1 MKTED
6 EEDVVDNQEKPSL
19 FPLFP
24 VSDSSSSLS
33 NNNNTTSNNPYQWL
47 SNNTSFTTELSIINQ
62 SVSSQCEKL
71 RTEIQEDEGNLNEEE
86 EAKPSFS
93 SSYALL
99 DSASSDSDERRHK
112 KKDKKRK
119 RKRSKEESS
128 VEKSRKSGVRV
139 WAGSDYK
146 PSKDYYIDSRGDVDN
161 LAFGSLYRM
170 DVARYKLSNPGE
182 FSGHRDFYQRR
193 DSLLN
198 GEADADSLDAKL
210 RSSGRYWSSKYSAL
224 ERHKDF
230 KRMRIVGTAEMP
242 EFSEFIPLAENSDD
256 GSQEKSTILEES
268 WEDEVLRR
276 TKEFNKLSRES
287 PHDEKVWIAFAEFQ
301 DKVASK
307 QPHKGARLQ
316 ILEKKIS
323 ILEKAIELNPDN
335 EDLLLSLMKAYQRRD
350 SNEVL
355 TKRWEKILMQHS
367 GSYKLWREFLHVL
380 QEDFSRFKVSNMR
393 KMYGHAIQAL
403 SSACAKLCRL
413 TAKPSSAD
421 PAIIQLELG
430 VVDIFVSL
438 CRLEWQSGYQELA
451 TGLFQA
457 EIEYSLFCPSLLLT
471 EQSKQRLFEHFWGG
485 NDARLGEDGAL
496 GWSIWLEK
504 EEEKR
509 QQIIKDEETLRENE
523 EGCWTGWSEPQSVIN
538 ESKQNLENLKD
549 GDLGEDDFEKDFEAD
564 TSLQDDDFE
573 CLLKKLGIDAETDA
587 DTDVKDT
594 ATWSKWSQEELV
606 RDGEQWMPSREN
618 SVGAASCE
626 EGDDEIMST
635 ILFED
640 VREFLFSLCSEEA
653 RFSLASQF
661 IEFFGGKMS
670 QWTCTNSPSW
680 IESTL
685 SLETLADS
693 ILDDLR
699 CVRQVVTKTQS
710 SSSNSALECLLEYS
724 NDEVKRTNMM
734 KFLRNAILLCLN
746 VFPRNHLLEEAALVA
761 EELFTTKMNSCPL
774 SVTPSRTLAKVL
786 LKNDRQDLLLC
797 GLYARREAAY
807 GNIDLARKV
816 FDMALS
822 SVEGLPLD
830 LRRNVPLL
838 YFWYAEMELANFTSG
853 SGTCSQRA
861 VHILSCFGSGVKYST
876 YQCQPSQVQLLK
888 AHQGFK
894 EFIRTLRPM
903 WARGNIKDESIAL
916 ICAAALFEEITTGWA
931 AGIGVIE
938 EAFSMVLPERRGQSL
953 QLESL
958 LNYYIK
964 MMQKYYSQL
973 KLSNVWDSTLQGLQI
988 YPYNSKLFTS
998 LVEIGCLYT
1007 VPVKLRRMFD
1017 EYCQKRPSVIAWLFA
1032 VSYELDKE
1040 GSRHR
1045 IHALFERALANDK
1058 LEHSVILWRCY
1069 IAYELDV
1076 VCNPSAAKRVFFRA
1090 IHACPWSKKLWL
1102 DGFLKLNSILTVKE
1116 LSDLQ
1121 EVMRDKEIH
1130 LRTDIYEILLQDETN
1145 A

>member
-1 MKTED
+1 MEIPTGSTQKNSMKTED
-6 EEDVVDNQEKPSL
+6 KEDVVDNQEKPSL

-99 DSASSDSDERRHK
+99 DSASSDSDERERSNK

-146 PSKDYYIDSRGDVDN
+146 PSKDYYFDSRGDVDN
-161 LAFGSLYRM
+161 LAFGSLY
-170 DVARYKLSNPGE
+170 
-182 FSGHRDFYQRR
+182 
-193 DSLLN
+193 
-198 GEADADSLDAKL
+198 
-210 RSSGRYWSSKYSAL
+210 
-224 ERHKDF
+224 
-230 KRMRIVGTAEMP
+230 
-242 EFSEFIPLAENSDD
+242 
-256 GSQEKSTILEES
+256 
-268 WEDEVLRR
+268 
-276 TKEFNKLSRES
+276 
-287 PHDEKVWIAFAEFQ
+287 
-301 DKVASK
+301 
-307 QPHKGARLQ
+307 
-316 ILEKKIS
+316 
-323 ILEKAIELNPDN
+323 
-335 EDLLLSLMKAYQRRD
+335 
-350 SNEVL
+350 
-355 TKRWEKILMQHS
+355 
-367 GSYKLWREFLHVL
+367 
-380 QEDFSRFKVSNMR
+380 
-393 KMYGHAIQAL
+393 
-403 SSACAKLCRL
+403 RL

-485 NDARLGEDGAL
+485 NGARLGEDGAL

-509 QQIIKDEETLRENE
+509 QQIIKDDETLRENE

-587 DTDVKDT
+587 DSDVKDT

-626 EGDDEIMST
+626 EGDDEIMRT

-710 SSSNSALECLLEYS
+710 SSSNSALESLLEYS

-746 VFPRNHLLEEAALVA
+746 VFPRNYLLEEAALVA

-797 GLYARREAAY
+797 GLYARCEAAY

-838 YFWYAEMELANFTSG
+838 YYWYAEMELANFSSG

-916 ICAAALFEEITTGWA
+916 IYAAALFEEITTGWA

-988 YPYNSKLFTS
+988 YPYNPKLFTS

-1130 LRTDIYEILLQDETN
+1130 MRTDIYEILLQDETN

>member
-1 MKTED
+1 MEIPADSTERNSMKTE
-6 EEDVVDNQEKPSL
+6 EKEDVVDNQEKPSL

-99 DSASSDSDERRHK
+99 DSASSDSDERERRNK

-128 VEKSRKSGVRV
+128 VEKSRKSGIRV

-146 PSKDYYIDSRGDVDN
+146 PSKDYYFDSRGDVDN
-161 LAFGSLYRM
+161 LAFGSLY
-170 DVARYKLSNPGE
+170 
-182 FSGHRDFYQRR
+182 
-193 DSLLN
+193 
-198 GEADADSLDAKL
+198 
-210 RSSGRYWSSKYSAL
+210 
-224 ERHKDF
+224 
-230 KRMRIVGTAEMP
+230 
-242 EFSEFIPLAENSDD
+242 
-256 GSQEKSTILEES
+256 
-268 WEDEVLRR
+268 
-276 TKEFNKLSRES
+276 
-287 PHDEKVWIAFAEFQ
+287 
-301 DKVASK
+301 
-307 QPHKGARLQ
+307 
-316 ILEKKIS
+316 
-323 ILEKAIELNPDN
+323 
-335 EDLLLSLMKAYQRRD
+335 
-350 SNEVL
+350 
-355 TKRWEKILMQHS
+355 
-367 GSYKLWREFLHVL
+367 
-380 QEDFSRFKVSNMR
+380 
-393 KMYGHAIQAL
+393 
-403 SSACAKLCRL
+403 RL

-457 EIEYSLFCPSLLLT
+457 EIEYNLFCPSLLLT

-485 NDARLGEDGAL
+485 NGARLGEDGAL

-538 ESKQNLENLKD
+538 ESKQNLKD

-587 DTDVKDT
+587 DSDVKDT

-618 SVGAASCE
+618 SAGAASCE
-626 EGDDEIMST
+626 EGDDEIMRT

-710 SSSNSALECLLEYS
+710 GSSNSALECLLEYS

-746 VFPRNHLLEEAALVA
+746 VFPRNYLLEEAALVA

-838 YFWYAEMELANFTSG
+838 YFWYAEMELANFSSG

-958 LNYYIK
+958 LNYYIQ

-988 YPYNSKLFTS
+988 YPYNPKLFTS

-1017 EYCQKRPSVIAWLFA
+1017 EYCQKKPSVIAWLFA

-1102 DGFLKLNSILTVKE
+1102 DGFLKLNSILTLKE